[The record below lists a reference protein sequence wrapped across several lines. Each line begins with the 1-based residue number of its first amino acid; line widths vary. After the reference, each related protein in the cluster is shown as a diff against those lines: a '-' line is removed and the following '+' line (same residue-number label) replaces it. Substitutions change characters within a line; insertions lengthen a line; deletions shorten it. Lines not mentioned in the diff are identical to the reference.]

1 MGRNKFSEREIA
13 TIRKML
19 ARKMAGTRFQQ
30 KMVRHELRT
39 KFEFN
44 ISDFGTAGEAFG
56 PEQLDECLQRGRIH
70 ILDEETIRAMKLKR
84 ARLRMQFREAT
95 ANDAYFIAEG
105 FHMALHGK
113 RSPEEITA
121 FAEKICTRDDVLYC
135 ARNTLICEYNGET
148 AGMLIAY
155 DGSGYRMMKER
166 TMALVKEHFG
176 IEFPDMDDETAAGEY
191 YIDSLAVWPQHRG
204 IGMGRALLER
214 GIAEGLRLGLS
225 VTLAVDPKNK
235 KAQSL
240 YTELGFERD
249 GEMFIFGGTHWKM
262 TFKKTQDTQVQP

>member
-121 FAEKICTRDDVLYC
+121 FAEKICTDDVLYC

-155 DGSGYRMMKER
+155 DGSGYRAMKER

-176 IEFPDMDDETAAGEY
+176 IEFPGMDDETAAGEY

-214 GIAEGLRLGLS
+214 GIAEGLRRGLK
-225 VTLAVDPKNK
+225 VTLEEGPKPLHR
-235 KAQSL
+235 A
-240 YTELGFERD
+240 GF
-249 GEMFIFGGTHWKM
+249 
-262 TFKKTQDTQVQP
+262 

>member
-19 ARKMAGTRFQQ
+19 ARKMAGTRYQQ
-30 KMVRHELRT
+30 KTVRHELRT

-105 FHMALHGK
+105 FLMALHMK
-113 RSPEEITA
+113 RSPEEIAA
-121 FAEKICTRDDVLYC
+121 FAEKICSRDDVLYS
-135 ARNTLICEYNGET
+135 ARNTLICEYNGEM

-155 DGSGYRMMKER
+155 DGSGYRTLRER
-166 TMALVKEHFG
+166 TMQLVKEHFG
-176 IEFPDMDDETAAGEY
+176 MVFPNMDDETGEGEY
-191 YIDSLAVWPQHRG
+191 YLDSLAVWPRHRG

-214 GIAEGLRLGLS
+214 GIAEGLRLGLK
-225 VTLAVDPKNK
+225 VTLAVNTGNT
-235 KAQSL
+235 KAQRL
-240 YTELGFERD
+240 YVSLGFGRD
-249 GEMFIFGGTHWKM
+249 GDLFIFGTQHWKM
-262 TFKKTQDTQVQP
+262 SYRKSQNAQ

>member
-105 FHMALHGK
+105 FHMAMHMK
-113 RSPEEITA
+113 HSAEEITD

-135 ARNTLICEYNGET
+135 ARNTLICEYNGEM
-148 AGMLIAY
+148 AGMLTAY
-155 DGSGYRMMKER
+155 DGSGYRAMKER
-166 TMALVKEHFG
+166 TMQLVKEYYG
-176 IEFPDMDDETAAGEY
+176 IEFPRMDDEAAAGEY
-191 YIDSLAVWPQHRG
+191 YIDSLAVWPQYRG

-214 GIAEGLRLGLS
+214 GIAEGLRLGLC
-225 VTLAVDPKNK
+225 VTLAVDPKNTR
-235 KAQSL
+235 AQSL
-240 YTELGFERD
+240 YASLGFERD
-249 GEMFIFGGTHWKM
+249 GDLFIFGANYWKM
-262 TFKKTQDTQVQP
+262 VLRKKENA

>member
-19 ARKMAGTRFQQ
+19 ARKMAGTRYQQ

-70 ILDEETIRAMKLKR
+70 ILDEETIRAMKFKR

-105 FHMALHGK
+105 FHTAMHFQ
-113 RSPEEITA
+113 RSPEEIA
-121 FAEKICTRDDVLYC
+121 VFAEKISSRDDVLYC
-135 ARNTLICEYNGET
+135 ARNTIICEYNGEM
-148 AGMLIAY
+148 AGMLTAY
-155 DGSGYRMMKER
+155 DGSGYRAMKER
-166 TMALVKEHFG
+166 TMQLLKEHFG
-176 IEFPDMDDETAAGEY
+176 IEYPRMEDEAAAGEY
-191 YIDSLAVWPQHRG
+191 YLDSLAVWPQYRG

-214 GIAEGLRLGLS
+214 GIAEGLRRGLK
-225 VTLAVDPKNK
+225 VTLAVDPKNR

-240 YTELGFERD
+240 YASLGFERD
-249 GEMFIFGGTHWKM
+249 GEMFIFGGTYWKM
-262 TFKKTQDTQVQP
+262 SYKKSQDTQE